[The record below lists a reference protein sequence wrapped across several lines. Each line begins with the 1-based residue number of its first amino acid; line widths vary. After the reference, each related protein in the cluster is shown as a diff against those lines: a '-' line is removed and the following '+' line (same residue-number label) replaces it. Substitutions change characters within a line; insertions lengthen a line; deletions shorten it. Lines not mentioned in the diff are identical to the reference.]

1 LSLMGVELERLKS
14 ILHHMAQNIKNVVKL
29 TKTLMEVE
37 DVAKRKSIRSDIENI
52 VLILDKMRR
61 DFVNEVM
68 IFIARRQPLGRELI
82 SAHILISIAYDVYRI
97 SRYCRE
103 IARIDEMLEPSAS
116 LNAIANLS
124 DIFKKAVEAVEAAL
138 DDLVRFSP
146 EKFDFVNEI
155 DAQVDDIYKNM
166 LLEITSCSSFIP
178 RDMAI
183 KALIMRHIERI
194 VDHAKYIEQYLTEI
208 L

>member
-1 LSLMGVELERLKS
+1 MSLMGVELERLKS

>member
-1 LSLMGVELERLKS
+1 MGVELERLKS